1 MTTTDTISALMNP
14 FAVTGE
20 IGGHTIVMETGRL
33 AQQAHGA
40 VTITC
45 GETIL
50 LATAVMSE
58 QRREGI
64 DFLPLTVEFEERLY
78 AVGKIPGSF
87 FRREGRPGTEAILSA
102 RLTDRSIR
110 PLFPKGMHNE
120 IQVIITVLSVD
131 EEHPPETLGMVAASA
146 ALSISR
152 IPFEGPIASCRV
164 TWDGSGYSINSSYQ
178 QISASR
184 LNMIVA
190 SNRGA
195 IMMVESGS
203 QDVSEEVILEGIRL
217 AHESNVQT
225 IELIDQMVAERGAEK
240 LTVTYDAEATAA
252 RQNKVDALVNGRIAE
267 VLERNAYKSER
278 DSSLDAIEKD
288 IAAQLA
294 DDLSAGEVAESFK
307 NLVKSEVRSRI
318 LNKNVRPDGRKL
330 DEIRPITCS
339 VGELPRVHGSG
350 LFTRGQTQ
358 VLSIATLA
366 SLSMRQTLDT
376 VGPDNT
382 KQFMHHYNFPPYSV
396 GEARRV
402 GSPGRREIGHG
413 ALAERAIQAALPPEA
428 EFPYTIRV
436 VSEVL
441 ASNGSTSMG
450 SVCGSSMA
458 LMDAGVPL
466 KAPVAGIAMGLIT
479 DAADGQYAVL
489 SDIQGI
495 EDFLGDMDFKVA
507 GTEEGINALQM
518 DVKIDGLTQELLS
531 EALEQARVG
540 RLHILDRMSEAISEP
555 RNQMSKY
562 APKLV
567 RMQIPVEKIGA
578 LIGPGGRVIR
588 AIQEETGCGI
598 DVSDDGSVIISSS
611 DQTMIEL
618 ASSRVDGLT
627 RDPEVGDIIT
637 GKITRTTNFGV
648 FVELT
653 PGGKDGLVR
662 NEDLGDLAYDDVGM
676 GQEITVMIR
685 EIDHMGRINLSRR
698 ALLGDD
704 SPPPPRPE
712 RSNFGGDRDRDRGGD
727 RGPRGGGGGDR
738 GGDRGPRGGG
748 GGGNRGGY
756 GGGGGGNRGGYGGDR
771 DRNVPAGGDRNRG
784 GDRDRNAPA
793 GGGNRG
799 ETVAVTVIAT
809 HPPAVET
816 VAATVAAAETVIAM
830 HPAAVETVAAMA
842 AAAETVADLV
852 AAAVETAA
860 DLVAATAETAA
871 DLVAGAVVNEIVAAN
886 VIATRFW
893 GAIPTTVT
901 GAGVVLRA
909 GPLGATP
916 DEATPPTGG
925 SWAAAEHD
933 LKPSAPTFP
942 DSAPLPT
949 ERGFPLR
956 RAGRD
961 A

>member
-1 MTTTDTISALMNP
+1 MTTTDAASELMNP
-14 FAVTGE
+14 FAIDGE
-20 IGGHTIVMETGRL
+20 IGGHPITLETGRW
-33 AQQAHGA
+33 AQQAHGS

-58 QRREGI
+58 QAREGI

-110 PLFPKGMHNE
+110 PLFPKGLHNE

-131 EEHPPETLGMVAASA
+131 ENHPPETLGMVAASA
-146 ALSISR
+146 ALSISQ
-152 IPFEGPIASCRV
+152 IPFDGPIGACRV
-164 TWDGSGYSINSSYQ
+164 TWDGNDYRISPSFKDANS
-178 QISASR
+178 AL
-184 LNMIVA
+184 LNMVVA
-190 SNRGA
+190 SNRHA

-203 QDVSEEVILEGIRL
+203 VEVSEEIILEGIRL
-217 AHESNVQT
+217 AHESNAQT
-225 IELIDQMVAERGAEK
+225 IDLIDRLVAERGAEK
-240 LTVTYDAEATAA
+240 TEVHFDYESAET
-252 RQNKVDALVNGRIAE
+252 RQNKVDALVNGRIVE
-267 VLERNAYKSER
+267 ILEQNSFKSER
-278 DSSLDAIEKD
+278 DAGLDAVETEV
-288 IAAQLA
+288 AAQLA
-294 DDLSAGEVAESFK
+294 DDYSAPEIAESFK
-307 NLVKSEVRSRI
+307 NLVKKEVRGRI
-318 LNKNVRPDGRKL
+318 LDKNVRPDGRRT

-339 VGELPRVHGSG
+339 VGELPRAHGSG

-358 VLSIATLA
+358 VLSVATLA
-366 SLSMRQTLDT
+366 SLSMKQTLDT

-413 ALAERAIQAALPPEA
+413 ALAERAIMAAMPPEE
-428 EFPYTIRV
+428 EFPYTVRV

-466 KAPVAGIAMGLIT
+466 VAPVAGIAMGLIT
-479 DAADGQYAVL
+479 DGASDAYAVL

-507 GTEEGINALQM
+507 GTERGINALQM

-540 RLHILDRMSEAISEP
+540 RLHILDRMAEAISEP
-555 RNQMSKY
+555 RAQMSRY

-598 DVSDDGSVIISSS
+598 DVADDGAVIISSN
-611 DQTMIEL
+611 DQSMIEL
-618 ASSRVDGLT
+618 ARSRVDGLT

-662 NEDLGDLAYDDVGM
+662 NEDLGDLAYENVDI
-676 GQEITVMIR
+676 GQEITVMIH

-698 ALLGDD
+698 ALMGDAE
-704 SPPPPRPE
+704 PPAGFSQ
-712 RSNFGGDRDRDRGGD
+712 RSNQGDRDRGPRGGFDRDRDRG
-727 RGPRGGGGGDR
+727 PA
-738 GGDRGPRGGG
+738 
-748 GGGNRGGY
+748 
-756 GGGGGGNRGGYGGDR
+756 RGGYGGDR
-771 DRNVPAGGDRNRG
+771 DRGRGSRG
-784 GDRDRNAPA
+784 GGFDRDRDRGGRDRGGY
-793 GGGNRG
+793 GGGRDRTGSGSGSGRG
-799 ETVAVTVIAT
+799 NYGGGRGNYGGGREREPGRDRNSMLGSDSNDRDRGPRR
-809 HPPAVET
+809 PP
-816 VAATVAAAETVIAM
+816 
-830 HPAAVETVAAMA
+830 
-842 AAAETVADLV
+842 
-852 AAAVETAA
+852 
-860 DLVAATAETAA
+860 
-871 DLVAGAVVNEIVAAN
+871 G
-886 VIATRFW
+886 RS
-893 GAIPTTVT
+893 
-901 GAGVVLRA
+901 
-909 GPLGATP
+909 
-916 DEATPPTGG
+916 TGG
-925 SWAAAEHD
+925 GGGRNPAD
-933 LKPSAPTFP
+933 
-942 DSAPLPT
+942 
-949 ERGFPLR
+949 R
-956 RAGRD
+956 RFLGGGGARR
-961 A
+961 

>member
-1 MTTTDTISALMNP
+1 MTTIDAAQELMNP
-14 FAVTGE
+14 FSIVGE
-20 IGGHTIVMETGRL
+20 IGGHPITLETGRL

-50 LATAVMSE
+50 LATAVMSD
-58 QRREGI
+58 QAREGI

-110 PLFPKGMHNE
+110 PLFPKGLHNE

-146 ALSISR
+146 ALSLSK
-152 IPFEGPIASCRV
+152 IPFEGPIAACRV
-164 TWDGSGYSINSSYQ
+164 TWDGSDYRINASYQ
-178 QISASR
+178 RGSSAE

-190 SNRGA
+190 SNRDA

-203 QDVSEEVILEGIRL
+203 VEVSEEVILEGIRM

-225 IELIDQMVAERGAEK
+225 IEMIDKLVAERGTPKTE
-240 LTVTYDAEATAA
+240 VHFDYSATEE
-252 RQNKVDALVNGRIAE
+252 RQKKVDALVNGRISE
-267 VLERNAYKSER
+267 VLERNSFKSER
-278 DSSLDAIEKD
+278 DSSLDAVESEV
-288 IAAQLA
+288 AAQLA
-294 DDLSAGEVAESFK
+294 DDYSGGDIAEAFK
-307 NLVKSEVRSRI
+307 NLVKKEVRGRI
-318 LNKNVRPDGRKL
+318 INQNVRPDGRKT

-339 VGELPRVHGSG
+339 VGELPRAHGSG

-366 SLSMRQTLDT
+366 SLSMKQTLDT
-376 VGPDNT
+376 VGPENT

-413 ALAERAIQAALPPEA
+413 ALAERAIQAAMPPE
-428 EFPYTIRV
+428 EDFPYVVRI

-466 KAPVAGIAMGLIT
+466 RAPVAGIAMGLIT
-479 DAADGQYAVL
+479 DADSDRYSIL

-507 GTEEGINALQM
+507 GTEKGINALQM

-555 RNQMSKY
+555 RAQMSRY

-567 RMQIPVEKIGA
+567 KMQIPVEKIGA

-598 DVSDDGSVIISSS
+598 DVSDDGGVIISSN

-618 ASSRVDGLT
+618 ARSRVDGLT

-662 NEDLGDLAYDDVGM
+662 NEDLGDLAYENVDI
-676 GQEITVMIR
+676 GQEITVMIH

-698 ALLGDD
+698 ALMGDTE
-704 SPPPPRPE
+704 PPTPRPE
-712 RSNFGGDRDRDRGGD
+712 RGGFDDRGD
-727 RGPRGGGGGDR
+727 RGPRGGFGGGGGDR
-738 GGDRGPRGGG
+738 GG
-748 GGGNRGGY
+748 RGGY
-756 GGGGGGNRGGYGGDR
+756 GGGGGGGDRGGRGGYGGGGG
-771 DRNVPAGGDRNRG
+771 GGDRGGRGGYGGGGGGGDRGGRGGYGGGGGGRGGDRSGPGRGGPG
-784 GDRDRNAPA
+784 GDRDRGPNRGGP
-793 GGGNRG
+793 GGGGGGPNRNRDRGTMLGSEPNERGPGGPGGRRSTGRPPGGNRNPSDRRFLG
-799 ETVAVTVIAT
+799 GG
-809 HPPAVET
+809 
-816 VAATVAAAETVIAM
+816 
-830 HPAAVETVAAMA
+830 
-842 AAAETVADLV
+842 
-852 AAAVETAA
+852 
-860 DLVAATAETAA
+860 
-871 DLVAGAVVNEIVAAN
+871 GA
-886 VIATRFW
+886 
-893 GAIPTTVT
+893 
-901 GAGVVLRA
+901 
-909 GPLGATP
+909 
-916 DEATPPTGG
+916 
-925 SWAAAEHD
+925 
-933 LKPSAPTFP
+933 
-942 DSAPLPT
+942 
-949 ERGFPLR
+949 R
-956 RAGRD
+956 R
-961 A
+961 

>member
-1 MTTTDTISALMNP
+1 MTTTDAISSLMNP
-14 FAVTGE
+14 FTVDGE
-20 IGGHTIVMETGRL
+20 IGGHPITLETGRL

-58 QRREGI
+58 QPREGI

-110 PLFPKGMHNE
+110 PLFPKGLHNE
-120 IQVIITVLSVD
+120 VQVIITVLSVD

-146 ALSISR
+146 ALSISQ
-152 IPFEGPIASCRV
+152 IPFDGPIGACRV
-164 TWDGSGYSINSSYQ
+164 TWDGDNYSINPSFQSSG
-178 QISASR
+178 SAD
-184 LNMIVA
+184 LNMVVA
-190 SNRGA
+190 SNRDA

-203 QDVSEEVILEGIRL
+203 VEVSEEVILEGIRL
-217 AHESNVQT
+217 AHDTNVQT
-225 IELIDQMVAERGAEK
+225 IELIDRLVAERGADKEA
-240 LTVTYDAEATAA
+240 VHVDYDEANQ
-252 RQNKVDALVNGRIAE
+252 RQEKVDALVNGRIAG
-267 VLERNAYKSER
+267 VLEQNSFKSER
-278 DSSLDAIEKD
+278 DASLDAIESEVKE
-288 IAAQLA
+288 QLA
-294 DDLSAGEVAESFK
+294 EDYSSAEIAEAFK
-307 NLVKSEVRSRI
+307 NLVKAEVRGRI
-318 LNKNVRPDGRKL
+318 LNLKVRPDGRQP

-339 VGELPRVHGSG
+339 VGELPRAHGSG

-366 SLSMRQTLDT
+366 SLSMKQTLDT

-413 ALAERAIQAALPPEA
+413 ALAERAILAAMPPEA
-428 EFPYTIRV
+428 DFPYTVRI

-450 SVCGSSMA
+450 SVCGSSLA

-466 KAPVAGIAMGLIT
+466 SAPVAGIAMGLIT
-479 DAADGQYAVL
+479 DGDGERYAIL

-507 GTEEGINALQM
+507 GTERGINALQM

-540 RLHILDRMSEAISEP
+540 RLHILDRMAEAITEP
-555 RNQMSKY
+555 RTQMSKY

-598 DVSDDGSVIISSS
+598 DVSDDGGVVISSS
-611 DQTMIEL
+611 DQSMIEL
-618 ASSRVDGLT
+618 ARSRVDGLT

-637 GKITRTTNFGV
+637 GKISRTTNFGV
-648 FVELT
+648 FVEIT

-662 NEDLGDLAYDDVGM
+662 NEELGDLANEDLDI
-676 GQEITVMIR
+676 GQEITVTIH
-685 EIDHMGRINLSRR
+685 EIDHMGRVNMSRR
-698 ALLGDD
+698 ILMGDTE
-704 SPPPPRPE
+704 PAPARPE
-712 RSNFGGDRDRDRGGD
+712 RPSYGGGGFDRDRDRGPRGGGYGRGGGFDRDRGGSGGRGGYGGGGGRDRGGSGGGGYGRGGDRDRDRGG
-727 RGPRGGGGGDR
+727 
-738 GGDRGPRGGG
+738 
-748 GGGNRGGY
+748 
-756 GGGGGGNRGGYGGDR
+756 RGGYGGDR
-771 DRNVPAGGDRNRG
+771 DRDRGGRGGGGGGGRGYGGGERDRNSMLG
-784 GDRDRNAPA
+784 SDPNDRDRGGRRPPNRSS
-793 GGGNRG
+793 GGGRG
-799 ETVAVTVIAT
+799 N
-809 HPPAVET
+809 PS
-816 VAATVAAAETVIAM
+816 
-830 HPAAVETVAAMA
+830 
-842 AAAETVADLV
+842 DR
-852 AAAVETAA
+852 
-860 DLVAATAETAA
+860 
-871 DLVAGAVVNEIVAAN
+871 
-886 VIATRFW
+886 RF
-893 GAIPTTVT
+893 
-901 GAGVVLRA
+901 
-909 GPLGATP
+909 LG
-916 DEATPPTGG
+916 GG
-925 SWAAAEHD
+925 
-933 LKPSAPTFP
+933 
-942 DSAPLPT
+942 
-949 ERGFPLR
+949 GGGGR
-956 RAGRD
+956 R
-961 A
+961 

>member
-1 MTTTDTISALMNP
+1 MTTIDIANELMNP
-14 FAVTGE
+14 FTVTGE
-20 IGGHTIVMETGRL
+20 IGGHPITLETGRL
-33 AQQAHGA
+33 AQQAHGS

-58 QRREGI
+58 QAREGI

-110 PLFPKGMHNE
+110 PLFPKGLHNE
-120 IQVIITVLSVD
+120 VQVIITVLSVD
-131 EEHPPETLGMVAASA
+131 ENHPPETLGMVAASA
-146 ALSISR
+146 ALSMSH
-152 IPFEGPIASCRV
+152 IPFDGPIGACRV
-164 TWDGSGYSINSSYQ
+164 TWDGKDYSINPSFQRSG
-178 QISASR
+178 SAD

-190 SNRGA
+190 SNRDA

-203 QDVSEEVILEGIRL
+203 VEVSEEVILEGIRL

-225 IELIDQMVAERGAEK
+225 IELIDSLVAERGAEK
-240 LTVTYDAEATAA
+240 ISFHVDYESADE
-252 RQNKVDALVNGRIAE
+252 RQKKIDALVNGRIAE
-267 VLERNAYKSER
+267 VLERNSFKSER
-278 DSSLDAIEKD
+278 DSSLDAIESEV
-288 IAAQLA
+288 AAQLA
-294 DDLSAGEVAESFK
+294 DDYSSGEIAESFK
-307 NLVKSEVRSRI
+307 NLVKAEVRGRI
-318 LNKNVRPDGRKL
+318 LNLNVRPDGRKL

-339 VGELPRVHGSG
+339 VGELPRAHGSG

-366 SLSMRQTLDT
+366 SLAMKQTLDT

-413 ALAERAIQAALPPEA
+413 ALAERAILAAMPPE
-428 EFPYTIRV
+428 EDFPYTVRV

-466 KAPVAGIAMGLIT
+466 TAPVAGIAMGLIT
-479 DAADGQYAVL
+479 DGDADRYAIL

-507 GTEEGINALQM
+507 GTERGINALQM

-540 RLHILDRMSEAISEP
+540 RLHILDRMAEAITEP
-555 RNQMSKY
+555 RSQMSKY

-567 RMQIPVEKIGA
+567 KMQIPVEKIGA

-588 AIQEETGCGI
+588 AIQEETGCNI
-598 DVSDDGSVIISSS
+598 DVSDDGGVIISSS
-611 DQTMIEL
+611 DQPMIEL
-618 ASSRVDGLT
+618 ARSRVDSLT

-648 FVELT
+648 FVELS

-662 NEDLGDLAYDDVGM
+662 NEELGDLAYEDVDI
-676 GQEITVMIR
+676 GQEITVMIH
-685 EIDHMGRINLSRR
+685 EIDHMGRINMSRR
-698 ALLGDD
+698 VLMGDTE
-704 SPPPPRPE
+704 PPPAQPDRPA
-712 RSNFGGDRDRDRGGD
+712 FGDRDRDRDRGPRGGGYGRGGFDRDRGGD
-727 RGPRGGGGGDR
+727 RGG
-738 GGDRGPRGGG
+738 
-748 GGGNRGGY
+748 RGGY
-756 GGGGGGNRGGYGGDR
+756 GGGGRDRNSGGRGGYGGDR
-771 DRNVPAGGDRNRG
+771 DRGGRGGYGGGGDRDRGGRGGGDRGGRGYGG
-784 GDRDRNAPA
+784 GDRDRNSMLGSDPNDRDRGGRRPSGGRSQGNSRNPA
-793 GGGNRG
+793 DRRFLGGG
-799 ETVAVTVIAT
+799 
-809 HPPAVET
+809 
-816 VAATVAAAETVIAM
+816 
-830 HPAAVETVAAMA
+830 
-842 AAAETVADLV
+842 
-852 AAAVETAA
+852 
-860 DLVAATAETAA
+860 
-871 DLVAGAVVNEIVAAN
+871 GA
-886 VIATRFW
+886 
-893 GAIPTTVT
+893 
-901 GAGVVLRA
+901 
-909 GPLGATP
+909 
-916 DEATPPTGG
+916 
-925 SWAAAEHD
+925 
-933 LKPSAPTFP
+933 
-942 DSAPLPT
+942 
-949 ERGFPLR
+949 R
-956 RAGRD
+956 R
-961 A
+961 